1 MAGFLLIALFTA
13 SAVLA
18 IASIAHSLHRYGP
31 AALCVR
37 KQLSECPERKVVRWK
52 ITTVETRTAAARIL
66 RPDFRPRAKVPA
78 RRPAL
83 RAAA

>member
-1 MAGFLLIALFTA
+1 MAGFLLIALFTVGA
-13 SAVLA
+13 ALA
-18 IASIAHSLHRYGP
+18 IASIAHSLYCYGP
-31 AALCVR
+31 AALYVR
-37 KQLSECPERKVVRWK
+37 KQLNECPERKVVHWK
-52 ITTVETRTAAARIL
+52 VTTIETRTAAARIL